1 MSSEEND
8 ENTNTELEEKKEV
21 DQMNETSQ
29 TQKFDNYLKENAE
42 RFRILNLGCGNSIL
56 PEEMHDIDKYTS
68 ITNIDIS

>member
-1 MSSEEND
+1 
-8 ENTNTELEEKKEV
+8 
-21 DQMNETSQ
+21 MNETSQ
-29 TQKFDNYLKENAE
+29 TQKFENFVKENAE